1 MVLKQCR
8 SGGKRTPL
16 HSQALGSS
24 HAPLHTQ
31 GSENPQLSI
40 LFQPLP
46 GEEKGD
52 PDLPAK
58 IWGGA
63 EGTPQNVLLRN
74 LEAKRMGE
82 GPGAGISDPP
92 PWALGGLQ
100 EAPLSQP
107 AIWPQGC
114 GESRGR
120 GMGTVTT
127 GSLKFPRLAAGKL
140 KCAPMGVEWGGALP
154 PTPQSLT
161 FGLRVCCLFLN
172 LHAPLEQMGEL
183 VPMDGADDVEHC
195 GLTEDLGKWGRPQ
208 HSDLSLVSSL
218 MFSKSHHTPHSIPH
232 RVVQKMPA
240 GGPSQA
246 CEQGAAMEVM
256 PP

>member
-8 SGGKRTPL
+8 SGVKRTPL
-16 HSQALGSS
+16 HSQALESS
-24 HAPLHTQ
+24 HALKEPMLLSTHRALKTPSFLSYFSPSQ
-31 GSENPQLSI
+31 GKKRGIQTCQLRS
-40 LFQPLP
+40 
-46 GEEKGD
+46 G
-52 PDLPAK
+52 
-58 IWGGA
+58 GGA

-114 GESRGR
+114 GESRGS
-120 GMGTVTT
+120 GMGTVTI

-140 KCAPMGVEWGGALP
+140 KCTPMGVEWGGALP
-154 PTPQSLT
+154 PTPQCLA

-172 LHAPLEQMGEL
+172 LHAPSEQMGSWSRWMVLMTSNTLDSLRTWEKR
-183 VPMDGADDVEHC
+183 E
-195 GLTEDLGKWGRPQ
+195 RPQ
-208 HSDLSLVSSL
+208 RSELSLISSL
-218 MFSKSHHTPHSIPH
+218 KRSPSPTRPPHSIPH
-232 RVVQKMPA
+232 TVVQKMPA
-240 GGPSQA
+240 GGAQP
-246 CEQGAAMEVM
+246 GV
-256 PP
+256 